1 MASSDT
7 DPIGRVLEAGGLVL
21 GRARLI
27 GSRRPVVVAVSG
39 GADSLCLLDVL
50 VTLLDR
56 PIGRIVVGHVDHCL
70 RAESACDAAHVQ
82 GIASDYGVRGET
94 MRVDVPA
101 LMASERRGL
110 EDAARVGRYRALRDL
125 CARVGGAAVLT
136 GHTRD
141 DSIETV
147 LMHLVRGSGRGGLGG
162 MAETVSLDAFA
173 DGSEPTPS
181 APPIRLVRPL
191 LGVGRADTA
200 AYCEARGIRWLTD
213 PTNADPSLLR
223 NRVRGHLLP
232 VLRTYNPAIDAAV
245 DRLSRVMR
253 DEDAYLDDLAE
264 RRHRRLASNDDG
276 RVRIALADWTTQPL
290 VMKRR
295 LVRRIAHGLGF
306 TEMNRDA
313 VERALAVGHNDGP
326 PRAELGH
333 GLVVER
339 RQQTLMFRTSEQRNR
354 EGDQQA

>member
-7 DPIGRVLEAGGLVL
+7 DPVGRVLEASGLIL
-21 GRARLI
+21 DRARLI

-50 VTLLDR
+50 MTVLDR
-56 PIGRIVVGHVDHCL
+56 ATGRIVVGHVDHGL
-70 RAESACDAAHVQ
+70 RRESGLDAARVQ
-82 GIASDYGVRGET
+82 GIASDYGVRSEIV
-94 MRVDVPA
+94 RVDVPA

-147 LMHLVRGSGRGGLGG
+147 LMHLLRGSGRAGLGG
-162 MAETVSLDAFA
+162 MAETVALDALA
-173 DGSEPTPS
+173 DGGEIVPS
-181 APPIRLVRPL
+181 ARRASVVRPL
-191 LGVGRADTA
+191 LDVGRADTV
-200 AYCEARGIRWLTD
+200 AYCETRGIRWLTD

-232 VLRTYNPAIDAAV
+232 VLRTYNPAV
-245 DRLSRVMR
+245 DEALARLSQVMR
-253 DEDAYLDDLAE
+253 DEDAYLDELTE
-264 RRHRRLASNDDG
+264 RRYRRLAAKDDG
-276 RVRIALADWTTQPL
+276 QVCIELAAWARQPL
-290 VMKRR
+290 VLRRR
-295 LVRRIAHGLGF
+295 LVRRLGHVLGL
-306 TEMNRDA
+306 TEMSRDA

-333 GLVVER
+333 GLTVAR
-339 RQQTLMFRTSEQRNR
+339 LQNTLIFHVDR
-354 EGDQQA
+354 EGNRQL